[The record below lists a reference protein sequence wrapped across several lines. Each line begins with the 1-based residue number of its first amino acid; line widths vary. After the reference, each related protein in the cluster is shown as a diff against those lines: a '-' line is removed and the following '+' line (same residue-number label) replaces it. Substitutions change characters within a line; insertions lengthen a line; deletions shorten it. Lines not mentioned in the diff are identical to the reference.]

1 MAEQINFLDPFS
13 DLGFKR
19 IFGRTENKSLLISFL
34 NALLGDD
41 IHVVDVEYKDKEFVP
56 ESNRLRLSVCDLLCK
71 IDSGKWILVEMQN
84 KRQSNFVNR
93 TVLYVSQTILRQAE
107 RGREWDYNMLDTYC
121 IAFMNFK
128 DVNLDE
134 EVRTDAMLCS
144 LQTGKRISGLQH
156 YVFLQLPYFTKKADE
171 CKTDFER
178 WIFVLK
184 DMKILNELPPEY
196 QCPEFER
203 LKEVADIS
211 RMTEDELIEYD
222 RIKRQYSDTI
232 DIINQERAEGR
243 AEGHAEGHA
252 EGYEEGIYATAKSMK
267 ADSLPS
273 EMISKYTGLSV
284 EEIDKL

>member
-1 MAEQINFLDPFS
+1 
-13 DLGFKR
+13 
-19 IFGRTENKSLLISFL
+19 
-34 NALLGDD
+34 
-41 IHVVDVEYKDKEFVP
+41 
-56 ESNRLRLSVCDLLCK
+56 
-71 IDSGKWILVEMQN
+71 
-84 KRQSNFVNR
+84 
-93 TVLYVSQTILRQAE
+93 
-107 RGREWDYNMLDTYC
+107 
-121 IAFMNFK
+121 
-128 DVNLDE
+128 
-134 EVRTDAMLCS
+134 
-144 LQTGKRISGLQH
+144 
-156 YVFLQLPYFTKKADE
+156 LPYFTKKADE